1 MKLSDEI
8 DCPEVNLKRT
18 KILLLPLDDDSVP
31 NTQVNVPLDPDI
43 TVPKAHPLSAL
54 LGLPAPE
61 YASNISAQP
70 FVLLNPVVQV
80 EFSGRQTKH
89 PAYDPETTILNSDTA
104 ALVIKTWKYCDPL
117 LTDEK
122 LGPTGR
128 YVV

>member
-8 DCPEVNLKRT
+8 DCPEVNLNRT
-18 KILLLPLDDDSVP
+18 KILLLPFDDDSSP

-61 YASNISAQP
+61 YASYISAQP

-80 EFSGRQTKH
+80 EFSGKQTKH
-89 PAYDPETTILNSDTA
+89 PA
-104 ALVIKTWKYCDPL
+104 
-117 LTDEK
+117 
-122 LGPTGR
+122 
-128 YVV
+128 

>member
-1 MKLSDEI
+1 MILSDEI
-8 DCPEVNLKRT
+8 DCPEVNLNRT
-18 KILLLPLDDDSVP
+18 KILLLPFDDDSSP

-80 EFSGRQTKH
+80 EFSGRQTKQ
-89 PAYDPETTILNSDTA
+89 PA
-104 ALVIKTWKYCDPL
+104 
-117 LTDEK
+117 
-122 LGPTGR
+122 
-128 YVV
+128 